1 MNDRHRRRRRV
12 EIYFVLYLVALVLL
26 MPDKGDLT
34 ETKND
39 VAALAHARLEFTP
52 DRMRLLCKLTR
63 DSTGG
68 ARIET
73 LDSFN
78 VIRYSGT
85 VADMRVSA
93 RIEEVETG
101 QVLTIESG
109 ESSTSMFALDHQ
121 PQRNAVVFR
130 WHPDFTNA
138 MTRTFRVTILGSG
151 APVGTPGANGTDSDD
166 LPAGLRMTGSTQF
179 ILSTIVDKDSPS
191 TIITLPGGRD
201 TVIVRDTSDR
211 NGGLAAMGEFWI
223 DPARDRINTI
233 SSREWTNRISVGGAD
248 PARDLVGMPRIRVI
262 GENIGEVQRYTDQR
276 TIIVKGR
283 APRSGSVTIEVS
295 AQRRDGQTRTTTFVV
310 SAQPLAVA
318 DVPDVMY
325 PNVDYIVDT
334 RLPAV
339 ENTRAVVRDGDR
351 EIASTNEGT
360 LRIRP
365 QHRDTGRTLTF
376 ERFVDGN
383 REGPTQQIQVRSY
396 PAPVIRD
403 VKRDADQRKKTV
415 VVQFFSSDRSVN
427 RPTLRVVDGN
437 ALEPRKLSGYLRA
450 ADAQQPTT
458 SWLEVFEITI
468 RDPQRPFTFRIQAM
482 DDKGRSSPVW
492 VED

>member
-1 MNDRHRRRRRV
+1 MNDRHRPRRRV

-26 MPDKGDLT
+26 MPDKSDLV
-34 ETKND
+34 EAKD
-39 VAALAHARLEFTP
+39 DAAALAHARLEFTP
-52 DRMRLLCKLTR
+52 DRMRLLCELTR

-68 ARIET
+68 ARIT
-73 LDSFN
+73 ALDSFN

-101 QVLTIESG
+101 QILTIEPG
-109 ESSTSMFALDHQ
+109 ESSTPMFSLEHQ
-121 PQRNAVVFR
+121 PQRNAVVFH
-130 WHPDFTNA
+130 WHPDLVNA
-138 MTRTFRVTILGSG
+138 MTRTFRVTIMGSG
-151 APVGTPGANGTDSDD
+151 APVGSLGANGVDGDD

-179 ILSTIVDKDSPS
+179 VLSTLVDNEQPN

-201 TVIVRDTSDR
+201 TVIVRDTSGG
-211 NGGLAAMGEFWI
+211 NGGIASMGEFWI
-223 DPARDRINTI
+223 DPARDKITTI

-248 PARDLVGMPRIRVI
+248 PARDLVGLPRIRVI
-262 GENIGEVQRYTDQR
+262 GENIGEIQRYTDQR

-295 AQRRDGQTRTTTFVV
+295 AQRRDGQTRTTTFIV
-310 SAQPLAVA
+310 SAQPLAVV

-325 PNVDYIVDT
+325 PNADYVVDP

-339 ENTRAVVRDGDR
+339 ENTRAVVRDGER

-360 LRIRP
+360 MRIRP
-365 QHRDTGRTLTF
+365 QLRDTGHTLIF
-376 ERFVDGN
+376 ERYVDGN
-383 REGPTQQIQVRSY
+383 KEGASQQIQVRNY

-427 RPTLRVVDGN
+427 RPTLRVLDGN
-437 ALEPRKLSGYLRA
+437 AQEPRKLSGYLRA
-450 ADAQQPTT
+450 ADGQSPTT
-458 SWLEVFEITI
+458 SWLEVFEVTI
-468 RDPQRPFTFRIQAM
+468 RDPQRPFTFRIQAF
-482 DDKGRSSPVW
+482 DDKGRASPVW